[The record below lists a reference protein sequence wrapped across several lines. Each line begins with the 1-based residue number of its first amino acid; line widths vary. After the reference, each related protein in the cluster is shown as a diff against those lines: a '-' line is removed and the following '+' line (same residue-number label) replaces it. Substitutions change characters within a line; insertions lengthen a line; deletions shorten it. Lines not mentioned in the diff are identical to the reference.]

1 MFLRFSASLLLAA
14 GLVAHAACA
23 QSPNSAVPP
32 APTALTTRQWGE
44 ETLARIDADFWLS
57 NRRLYAETGHLNQP
71 PAPPPTMAWGVG
83 VQLSALVAAARV
95 DPDKYRSRLRSFID
109 GFNTYWTNFN
119 NLGGY
124 DVQPGPKPN
133 DRYYDDNAWIVLAL
147 ADAYE
152 VMHNSGDLA
161 RAEATQKFVLSGED
175 TQLGG
180 GIYWHE
186 PKRETKNTC
195 VNAPAIVGALRLYQ
209 LTTKPAYLEDARRL
223 YRWTCA
229 HLQGQDGLFA
239 DNIHLDGHVDEA
251 RYSYNTGLMIRAAS
265 LLHRVTG
272 EAAYLADAE
281 RIAHAAEAKWVVR
294 ETGGI
299 RDGARFSHLLLEGFL
314 ALQDEDHD
322 PHWLALDRNALG
334 FVHARVRDANGHY
347 ADHWD
352 RNVASPLTTF
362 PLIDEASA
370 ARAFWIAAAR

>member
-1 MFLRFSASLLLAA
+1 MFPRPLAFLLLAA
-14 GLVAHAACA
+14 CLAVRPVRA
-23 QSPNSAVPP
+23 QSSLPAAPP
-32 APTALTTRQWGE
+32 APTTLTARQWGE
-44 ETLARIDADFWLS
+44 ETLACIDADFWLP
-57 NRRLYAETGHLNQP
+57 NRRLYAETGHLNRS
-71 PAPPPTMAWGVG
+71 PAPPPVMAWGAG
-83 VQLSALVAAARV
+83 VQLSALAAAARV
-95 DPDKYRSRLRSFID
+95 DPEKYRPRLRSFID
-109 GFNTYWTNFN
+109 GFNVYWTNFN
-119 NLGGY
+119 GLGGY
-124 DVQPGPKPN
+124 DVQPGPKPD

-152 VMHNSGDLA
+152 VMHDSGDLA
-161 RAEATQKFVLSGED
+161 RAEATQRFVLSGED
-175 TQLGG
+175 AQLGG

-186 PKRETKNTC
+186 PKRESKNTC

-209 LTTKPAYLEDARRL
+209 LTARPAYLEDARRL

-239 DNIHLDGHVDEA
+239 DNIRLNGHVNET

-281 RIAHAAEAKWVVR
+281 RIAHAAEGKWVVP

-299 RDGARFSHLLLEGFL
+299 RDSARFAHLLLEGFL
-314 ALQDEDHD
+314 ALQDEDRD

-334 FVHARVRDANGHY
+334 FVHAQVRDANGHY

-352 RNVASPLTTF
+352 RPVASPLANF
-362 PLIDEASA
+362 PLLDEASA
-370 ARAFWIAAAR
+370 ARAFWVAAGR